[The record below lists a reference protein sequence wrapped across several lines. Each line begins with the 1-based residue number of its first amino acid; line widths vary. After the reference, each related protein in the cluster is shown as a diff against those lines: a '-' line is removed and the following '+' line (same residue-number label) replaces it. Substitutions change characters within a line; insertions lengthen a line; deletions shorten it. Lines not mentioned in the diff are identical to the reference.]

1 MSLYARWIT
10 SRERSLT
17 LRDTNR
23 RIMPFDWG
31 LEWLGEEPTGSAPL
45 SALREYADKAMQNG
59 NFFAVDPMEE
69 YVLKDDLLEFP
80 SPVQTP
86 YPNNNTA
93 YCRLFP
99 APGSRRA
106 VIVVP
111 QWNANSESHAGLCKL
126 LRKLG
131 ITAAGCACPTTR

>member
-1 MSLYARWIT
+1 MSLYAKWIT

-45 SALREYADKAMQNG
+45 SALMEYADKAMQNG
-59 NFFAVDPMEE
+59 DFFEVDPMEE

-80 SPVQTP
+80 SPGPNSLPQQQHSLLPSLPGPRIPSSRHCRAPVERQLGEPCRPLQTP
-86 YPNNNTA
+86 PETRDH
-93 YCRLFP
+93 CSP
-99 APGSRRA
+99 
-106 VIVVP
+106 VVLALP
-111 QWNANSESHAGLCKL
+111 
-126 LRKLG
+126 
-131 ITAAGCACPTTR
+131 